1 MPQLFPV
8 HSAPHGTK
16 VAVVGAGAVGSTIAY
31 ACQIHGVAHT
41 VALYDTDAAKVRA
54 QVLDLQH
61 GSMFTPT
68 TAIIGSDDVG
78 VCADADVVVITAGAK
93 QRPGQSRMALA
104 EANVAMCQALVP
116 RLLEVAPEA
125 ILVPVTN
132 PVDVVTQAVLAVS
145 GLPAHRVVGSGTV
158 LDSSRLRSLI
168 SERAGVGVPSV
179 RAYIA
184 GEHGDSAVPLWS
196 GAFVGS
202 VPVSDWKV
210 DGTPTFTQA
219 VRDDIA
225 RTVTDAA
232 YEVIAG
238 KGATTYAVGLAAAY
252 ILDAVLGD
260 QRLILPVSSLVQ
272 DFHGIGGVCMSLPR
286 LVDRSGAGVPE
297 PVTPSPEELA
307 RLRSSAAQI
316 RKVCRD
322 LRL

>member
-1 MPQLFPV
+1 MPQLFPA

-16 VAVVGAGAVGSTIAY
+16 VAIVGAGAVGSTIAY

-41 VALYDTDAAKVRA
+41 IALYDIDAAKVRA

-68 TAIIGSDDVG
+68 TSILGGDDVG

-93 QRPGQSRMALA
+93 QRPGQSRMELA
-104 EANVAMCQALVP
+104 EANVAMCRALVP

-125 ILVPVTN
+125 ILLPVTN
-132 PVDVVTQAVLAVS
+132 PVDVITHAILTIS
-145 GLPAHRVVGSGTV
+145 GLPARRVVGSGTV

-168 SERAGVGVPSV
+168 AERAGVGVPSV

-196 GAFVGS
+196 GAFIGS
-202 VPVSDWKV
+202 VPVAGWTV
-210 DGTPTFTQA
+210 DGTPTFTRT
-219 VRDDIA
+219 VREDIA
-225 RTVTDAA
+225 RTVTNAA

-238 KGATTYAVGLAAAY
+238 KGATNYAVGLAVAY
-252 ILDAVLGD
+252 VLDAIIGD
-260 QRLILPVSSLVQ
+260 QRLILPVSSLVR
-272 DFHGIGGVCMSLPR
+272 DFHGIDGVCLSLPR
-286 LVDRSGAGVPE
+286 LVGRTGAGAIE
-297 PVTPSPEELA
+297 PASPSDGELVS
-307 RLRSSAAQI
+307 LRASAGQI
-316 RKVCRD
+316 GKVCAE

>member
-1 MPQLFPV
+1 MPHLLPV

-16 VAVVGAGAVGSTIAY
+16 VAIVGAGAVGSTIAY

-41 VALYDTDAAKVRA
+41 IALYDTDAAKVRA

-68 TAIIGSDDVG
+68 TAIAGSDDIG
-78 VCADADVVVITAGAK
+78 VCADADLVVIAAGAR
-93 QRPGQSRMALA
+93 QRPGQSRMELA
-104 EANVAMCQALVP
+104 EANVAMCRALVP
-116 RLLEVAPEA
+116 RLLAAAPEA

-132 PVDVVTQAVLAVS
+132 PVDVITRAVLAVS
-145 GLPAHRVVGSGTV
+145 GLPAYRVVGSGTV

-202 VPVSDWKV
+202 VPVAEWTI
-210 DGTPTFTQA
+210 DGAPAFTPA

-225 RTVTDAA
+225 RTVTNAA

-238 KGATTYAVGLAAAY
+238 KGATNYAVGLAAAY
-252 ILDAVLGD
+252 VLDAVLGD
-260 QRLILPVSSLVQ
+260 PRLILPVSSLVQ
-272 DFHGIGGVCMSLPR
+272 DFHGIDGVCMSLPR
-286 LVDRSGAGVPE
+286 LVDRRGAGRPE
-297 PVTPSPEELA
+297 PATPSPEELA
-307 RLRSSAAQI
+307 RLRSSAGQI
-316 RKVCRD
+316 RKACRD